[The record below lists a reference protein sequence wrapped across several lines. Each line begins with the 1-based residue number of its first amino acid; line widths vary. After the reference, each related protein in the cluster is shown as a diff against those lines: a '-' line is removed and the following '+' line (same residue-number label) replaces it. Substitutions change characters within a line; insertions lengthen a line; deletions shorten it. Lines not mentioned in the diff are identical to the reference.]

1 MRLINNDEVNQVL
14 RMADCI
20 RVQGRGIQGLV
31 DYGAI
36 HRPRV
41 DLYYPAEGPESYFR
55 WGSMEG
61 ASSQYFAIRMKSD
74 IVSWPKTDDG
84 GWTEEKHCIEPGTY
98 CGLIFLL
105 STKNGEPLALIN
117 DGLLQHFRVGGGA
130 GIGAKYLSREDS
142 EVVGLIGSGGMARTF
157 LDAFCCVRPIK
168 ECRVYSPTK
177 GHKEAFAEEMSDK
190 LGIRVVAVSGPQK
203 AIAGADI
210 VSSATDSMVPVYDA
224 AWLEEGQH
232 VTNLGRREMPEEA
245 ISRFDVVVRQGVA
258 GLQMKQTDIFQAERG
273 HSPAAASSVAPLS
286 NSVSYQKRIHRQDL
300 VVIVPN
306 LWIVER
312 VAISQSSKILSPVSV
327 RVERRVIRSRFIG
340 TWETKGCSFRQ
351 SVVWCTKKD
360 YRTKYGPG
368 YSYRLAPARYT
379 GLVRMSPKAKVEAVS
394 ANADHDFSKLN
405 LDVIRVVRDHGV
417 EADAHFGTTVQHL
430 HHIKRTRPD
439 KIFVRCTCSP
449 SRGFTSGTP
458 SVILS
463 GVDP

>member
-20 RVQGRGIQGLV
+20 RVQEEAFRGLV
-31 DYGAI
+31 EYGAV

-41 DLYYPAEGPESYFR
+41 DLYYPAEEPESYFR

-61 ASSQYFAIRMKSD
+61 ASTQYFAIRMKSD
-74 IVSWPKTDDG
+74 IVSWPRTDDG

-168 ECRVYSPTK
+168 ECRVFSPTK

-190 LGIRVVAVSGPQK
+190 LGIRVVAVSGPQE

-273 HSPAAASSVAPLS
+273 HSPAAFIGGTAEQQRVIPAKNPSPGFGGDSPEFMDRGKGGDKPEFKDLVTGKCEGRTTSNQITFYRNVGNQGLQFSSV
-286 NSVSYQKRIHRQDL
+286 
-300 VVIVPN
+300 
-306 LWIVER
+306 
-312 VAISQSSKILSPVSV
+312 
-327 RVERRVIRSRFIG
+327 G
-340 TWETKGCSFRQ
+340 
-351 SVVWCTKKD
+351 
-360 YRTKYGPG
+360 
-368 YSYRLAPARYT
+368 
-379 GLVRMSPKAKVEAVS
+379 GLVYEKIIERNMGRDIPT
-394 ANADHDFSKLN
+394 DWLLQD
-405 LDVIRVVRDHGV
+405 IRD
-417 EADAHFGTTVQHL
+417 
-430 HHIKRTRPD
+430 
-439 KIFVRCTCSP
+439 
-449 SRGFTSGTP
+449 
-458 SVILS
+458 
-463 GVDP
+463 

>member
-20 RVQGRGIQGLV
+20 RVQEEAFRGLV
-31 DYGAI
+31 EYGAV

-41 DLYYPAEGPESYFR
+41 DLYYPAEEPESYFR

-61 ASSQYFAIRMKSD
+61 ASTQYFAIRMKSD
-74 IVSWPKTDDG
+74 IVSWPRTDDG

-168 ECRVYSPTK
+168 ECRVFSPTK

-190 LGIRVVAVSGPQK
+190 LGIRVVAVSGPQE

-273 HSPAAASSVAPLS
+273 HSPAAFIGGTAEQQRVIPAKNPSPGFGGDSPEFMDRGKGGDKPEFKDLVTGQCEGRTTSSQITFYRNVGNQGLQFSSV
-286 NSVSYQKRIHRQDL
+286 
-300 VVIVPN
+300 
-306 LWIVER
+306 
-312 VAISQSSKILSPVSV
+312 
-327 RVERRVIRSRFIG
+327 G
-340 TWETKGCSFRQ
+340 
-351 SVVWCTKKD
+351 
-360 YRTKYGPG
+360 
-368 YSYRLAPARYT
+368 
-379 GLVRMSPKAKVEAVS
+379 GLVYEKIMERNMGRDIPT
-394 ANADHDFSKLN
+394 DWLLQD
-405 LDVIRVVRDHGV
+405 IRD
-417 EADAHFGTTVQHL
+417 
-430 HHIKRTRPD
+430 
-439 KIFVRCTCSP
+439 
-449 SRGFTSGTP
+449 
-458 SVILS
+458 
-463 GVDP
+463 